1 MKQQPPWG
9 NEEFEAM
16 LKADQAELPP
26 ELEVRMRH
34 HLKRLQT
41 RVEKAQAAG
50 NGAQRGWHWQR
61 LLPGWPAGGR
71 KRLAWELSALAGLT
85 IIIMFFNPWTG
96 DDLRGKLRRSGPD
109 QRSLATSIE
118 GYEGQ
123 TGSGGASNYA
133 WNWKDTPQAAGEEA
147 RPTAGPAEA
156 LGRRAGAAL
165 ESKAAIG
172 RTSDVPAGDT
182 GDDKTVMNFAFQAGG
197 MLGAYSPANSPGA
210 DAQTPNQTPTTVPDD
225 RKIIYTAE
233 LVLRVANLA
242 AARDSIH
249 KLITEQHAVLAR
261 STLTEIVFRVVPA
274 KFDATLEQLAQLG
287 DVARRN
293 VQSEDVTAQY
303 RDVVLR
309 IEVAEGSRKR
319 LMEILARAGKLSDV
333 LEVERDIRRLTEEI
347 EQLKGQQ
354 RVLSDRVELATV
366 CVQLQEKEL
375 VQRPH
380 QQRAGTPFGWI
391 YALGMDAALAQVPAQ
406 AKLDGDGW
414 WRRTFLGPRFRFGL
428 PAGQLLPAGFVPLM
442 YDERQLL
449 AATPENHRLRVV
461 RLETHQTGML
471 DYWTRAVADE
481 FRETRGYVVPAAQAV
496 ELKNKAL
503 AARVLHCSTN
513 LNSQPWQYDLWLV
526 QKTADPKILYAIEY
540 ARPKTADAETL
551 KGIEAAVA
559 GFEVK

>member
-34 HLKRLQT
+34 HLERLET

-71 KRLAWELSALAGLT
+71 KRLAWELSALAGLA
-85 IIIMFFNPWTG
+85 IMIMFFNPWTG

-118 GYEGQ
+118 GYAGQ
-123 TGSGGASNYA
+123 TGSGGTRNFA

-147 RPTAGPAEA
+147 KPTAGPAKA
-156 LGRRAGAAL
+156 LGRRAGVEL
-165 ESKAAIG
+165 KSKAVIGNIPDVSIGDPEEGTKNNKFVYPDAI
-172 RTSDVPAGDT
+172 S
-182 GDDKTVMNFAFQAGG
+182 
-197 MLGAYSPANSPGA
+197 LGSFVANAPA
-210 DAQTPNQTPTTVPDD
+210 DASKPTKGQAPAKVPDD

-242 AARDSIH
+242 AARDAIH
-249 KLITEQHAVLAR
+249 RLITEQHAVLAR
-261 STLTEIVFRVVPA
+261 STLTEIVFRVAPA
-274 KFDATLEQLAQLG
+274 KFDGTLEQLAKLG
-287 DVARRN
+287 DVAARN

-347 EQLKGQQ
+347 EQMKGQQ

-366 CVQLQEKEL
+366 SVQLQEKEL
-375 VQRPH
+375 VERPH

-461 RLETHQTGML
+461 RLETHQTGTL

-481 FRETRGYVVPAAQAV
+481 FRESRGYVVPAAQAV

-503 AARVLHCSTN
+503 AARVLRCSTN

-526 QKTADPKILYAIEY
+526 QKTADPKTLYAIEY
-540 ARPKTADAETL
+540 ARPKIADAETL
-551 KGIEAAVA
+551 KAIEAAIA